1 MGFQFALAAI
11 IPTIMCLHSCFDWL
25 AFARYPK
32 WTPRSLSRFCF
43 FLSHFFPLRLCLL
56 SIRFV
61 GNVGIVHVLRARKS
75 IWNGRL
81 WLKANWRLFS
91 AIYYGEPNMIVLAAL
106 CVWVSSRCSTLR
118 VQHILNRWWN
128 HQRSLSHT
136 VVALARHDRSIIS
149 MCLKCVSIGSFL
161 FISSPI
167 YIGTDTG
174 KCNSCS
180 VFYCT
185 CSVWRKDF
193 ACISIEP
200 HFIMQFNCKLQQK
213 PVAKPDDFSTQL
225 LLIIKTSSAI
235 LLSIEN
241 RSINKKT
248 PFRFEW
254 VWRCYWC
261 FCCYRWCCCCR
272 CCCCFY
278 RCWCYR
284 LTSFV
289 LSTSKV

>member
-1 MGFQFALAAI
+1 MIFGLVCVRTVHRVNYFLLPMVPLIHLLCKTCQLNVKNLEFSMGFQFALAAI

-32 WTPRSLSRFCF
+32 WTPHSLSRFCF

-128 HQRSLSHT
+128 RQRSLSHT

-167 YIGTDTG
+167 YI
-174 KCNSCS
+174 SR
-180 VFYCT
+180 Y
-185 CSVWRKDF
+185 WQ
-193 ACISIEP
+193 
-200 HFIMQFNCKLQQK
+200 MQLM
-213 PVAKPDDFSTQL
+213 FSFL
-225 LLIIKTSSAI
+225 LH
-235 LLSIEN
+235 
-241 RSINKKT
+241 
-248 PFRFEW
+248 
-254 VWRCYWC
+254 V
-261 FCCYRWCCCCR
+261 
-272 CCCCFY
+272 
-278 RCWCYR
+278 
-284 LTSFV
+284 
-289 LSTSKV
+289 